1 MLVLRFLFL
10 TVKNMVLIT
19 DSGATKAD
27 WIALDDKGNQ
37 VFMTQTLGLSP
48 EVLTEEVII
57 DRLANNFELSKNS
70 HKVTRL
76 FFYGAGCGTDRMK
89 KFLKKI
95 FREFFPKAKIEVKE
109 DTYAAIYSTTKIG
122 HQGIV
127 CILGTGSNCSYY
139 DGNQLFQKVTSLGY
153 IPMDDGS
160 GNFFGRKLIR
170 DYYFHKIPQDLAIK
184 FEQGYNL
191 DADVIKE
198 NLYKRPNPNTYL
210 ATSARFLVENK
221 DHPYSKGVIDK
232 GFQQFVNNYIMQLEL
247 ATKVP
252 IHFVGSIAYYLRE
265 ELAAVIERND
275 LVLGVIRQRPIEGLV
290 EFHKDTI

>member
-1 MLVLRFLFL
+1 MPVLGILF
-10 TVKNMVLIT
+10 VIAQQMILIT

-27 WIALDDKGNQ
+27 WIALDEKGNQ
-37 VFMTQTLGLSP
+37 IFLTQTLGLSP
-48 EVLTEEVII
+48 EVLTAEVIME
-57 DRLANNFELSKNS
+57 RLANNFELSKNS
-70 HKVTRL
+70 HKVERL
-76 FFYGAGCGTDRMK
+76 YFYGAGCGTDRMK
-89 KFLKKI
+89 KFLKRI
-95 FREFFPKAKIEVKE
+95 FKDFFPNAMIDVKE

-139 DGNQLFQKVTSLGY
+139 DGHQLIQKVTSLGY

-170 DYYFHKIPQDLAIK
+170 DYYFHKIPQDLALK
-184 FEQGYNL
+184 FSKGYNL

-198 NLYKRPNPNTYL
+198 NLYKKPNPNTYL
-210 ATSARFLVENK
+210 ATFARFLIENK

-232 GFQQFVNNYIMQLEL
+232 GLQQFVNNYIMQYEL

-265 ELAAVIERND
+265 ELAAVIDRND

-290 EFHKDTI
+290 EFHKETI